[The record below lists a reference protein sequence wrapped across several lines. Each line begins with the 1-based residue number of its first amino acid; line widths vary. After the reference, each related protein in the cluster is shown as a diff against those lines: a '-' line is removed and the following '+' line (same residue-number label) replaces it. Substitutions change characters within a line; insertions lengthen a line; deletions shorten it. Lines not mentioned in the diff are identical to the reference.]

1 MLHHKRSGAT
11 APVRAL
17 GRFGVLLAIL
27 VVTLARCGSGGI
39 PGQAATQRVPATP
52 ASPWQCTLPAA
63 SPLKVIHFFDWYSID
78 TINGPRWTHKIDWA
92 SYGLS
97 EDEVGTSKAYYDSQF
112 KLISELGVDGITYE
126 YYEEAGGGGWPKL
139 GPNFLASLQEHK
151 IKVGLFYDWE
161 IQQVGAIGPVLSE
174 KGYIQP
180 TAASA
185 AELIRTMSEF
195 YQRIPRESWL
205 LDGDQNL
212 PIMIFGFGFDTASTD
227 DEAWH
232 TFYSSILAGL
242 EQQLGIK
249 PVLYW
254 TAINKLQLEYA
265 FLHFPD
271 QIRPF
276 NFVLDNPQPQLAPGA
291 VTWNI
296 NFDNLGIYRVD
307 KMQRVVRDDPRYIQE
322 MLWLARHTDPDL
334 VFIYSWNEFYEGANI
349 MPDTTYGT
357 KRYEFMQALLRDIAR
372 PPAAPLPC
380 TLLIV
385 DDYSDIWEVDDWH
398 LNLAEQFT
406 IYPLRR
412 YAPQAD
418 VRLASEVTPELLK
431 RYDLIISTSTQDAN
445 VYVMLE
451 PLMDT
456 KQVVLIGPKMAYMES
471 LRSRF
476 TTSVAT
482 VGRNRNVGLV
492 DASGKDTGPLFVR
505 DDVLTVDPAAGAA
518 TLATVR
524 DGETSI
530 PVILRA
536 QNDWWINA
544 YVPDDRLLQPVFEGV
559 YGRVLEP
566 GIMYGEG
573 MRSQRLEVAPDG
585 TVTQNTFAAPA
596 VYQHE
601 PLPLEW
607 QAPPPQEVPGK

>member
-1 MLHHKRSGAT
+1 
-11 APVRAL
+11 
-17 GRFGVLLAIL
+17 
-27 VVTLARCGSGGI
+27 
-39 PGQAATQRVPATP
+39 
-52 ASPWQCTLPAA
+52 
-63 SPLKVIHFFDWYSID
+63 
-78 TINGPRWTHKIDWA
+78 
-92 SYGLS
+92 
-97 EDEVGTSKAYYDSQF
+97 
-112 KLISELGVDGITYE
+112 
-126 YYEEAGGGGWPKL
+126 
-139 GPNFLASLQEHK
+139 
-151 IKVGLFYDWE
+151 
-161 IQQVGAIGPVLSE
+161 
-174 KGYIQP
+174 
-180 TAASA
+180 
-185 AELIRTMSEF
+185 
-195 YQRIPRESWL
+195 
-205 LDGDQNL
+205 
-212 PIMIFGFGFDTASTD
+212 
-227 DEAWH
+227 
-232 TFYSSILAGL
+232 
-242 EQQLGIK
+242 
-249 PVLYW
+249 
-254 TAINKLQLEYA
+254 
-265 FLHFPD
+265 
-271 QIRPF
+271 
-276 NFVLDNPQPQLAPGA
+276 

-296 NFDNLGIYRVD
+296 NFDNLGIYRVN

-380 TLLIV
+380 TLLI
-385 DDYSDIWEVDDWH
+385 
-398 LNLAEQFT
+398 
-406 IYPLRR
+406 YPLRR

-451 PLMDT
+451 PLMDS

-476 TTSVAT
+476 TTTVAT

-518 TLATVR
+518 TVATIR

-559 YGRVLEP
+559 YGRGLEP

-601 PLPLEW
+601 PLPMEW
-607 QAPPPQEVPGK
+607 QAPPPQEVPGR